1 MHRQSLSCQLTPT
14 IACKT
19 FHPPSPLSLPA
30 QFTKSDEF
38 LPYAVLRGYLQNAS
52 TRTVF
57 PSKMVEKER
66 RRESIVHSL
75 TDHRAKVMNFYRA
88 SPLFHGEEGGR
99 EWCRETRPFSSSWQS
114 LAAIHQGRCIFSRD
128 VTGLQKTKGERSS
141 RFKTEPRPNDSSPT
155 FCSPILL
162 FLIRLLKLINS
173 LGLLMR
179 HRGIKR
185 GGKINK

>member
-1 MHRQSLSCQLTPT
+1 MSINSHHCLQNVSSPPL
-14 IACKT
+14 
-19 FHPPSPLSLPA
+19 PSPCLPNLLKA
-30 QFTKSDEF
+30 MNFYHTRY
-38 LPYAVLRGYLQNAS
+38 YAVIY
-52 TRTVF
+52 
-57 PSKMVEKER
+57 KMRAHERFFHRKWWRERER

-173 LGLLMR
+173 FGLLMR